1 MMTVGVGQ
9 VWGQDDYS
17 GTYFIQSVSANKY
30 TSGDYFLCPTE
41 GWIYYEATN
50 TFTETNNYQPFLTTY
65 QCKSEAGYDVRKAI
79 WKIEKSGDYYTIKHA
94 IDGKYMVYNGKIS
107 DANVGRIR
115 VHLEYIVTPTQDGK
129 ELFVIGTNTAGKIV
143 ISPKKEATNY
153 FNVCQGNIN
162 DLAGSTYYNKKSK
175 NDGPTGHANDIH
187 GTIGLWNNKDD
198 ENAPF
203 LLEDASSYVCETPT
217 ITFNNATNEVTISS
231 TTSGSTIYY
240 TMGEDPDDPTSTSND
255 GSGESGSSTVTI
267 INVTNPT
274 TIKAIATKSDKINS
288 DVATKTITKVAMP
301 TIDLDYNNES
311 FTATLAPATI
321 GSTIYYRIGTTGDF
335 TQYENPFTVE
345 NGQTI
350 YAYATKAGSINS
362 ETYSIIARETCVT
375 PVITVTY
382 NIDGTANISITS
394 ATTDA
399 TIRYTTTGTDPDENT
414 TDIYPGIFANPVTS
428 GMTIKAI
435 ATKEGCN
442 NSNIA
447 TTTVAQVATPEIT
460 KENNTIKITCAT
472 EGATI
477 YYKVDNGEPIEYSDV
492 LGLSDNVSGRS
503 ITAYATMSNMVNSTN
518 AEVAASETK
527 LKLPTPIISIPDTP
541 NDNGNVQFSINETIS
556 DEVTYYYTIDG
567 TTSPTSSTPT
577 SCTGFFALTAPA
589 IIKVIATSGYYE
601 SSDVATSTSYVMPA
615 NIPILIQSKESVF
628 YYLIPNLKTGN
639 TDYPKNLTTLNVPCS
654 TMKWIFEAADNDLQ
668 YYYIHNSQ
676 GGYLYYTATNNSN
689 KYVYLNE
696 SKENSDGYKFSI
708 TAHASG
714 GYNIIPKG
722 QTLPINKPSIASNSS
737 DANRLSP
744 VKLAG
749 AVGDA
754 MSRWDFIPYTSTAS
768 LPQWTA
774 EPFKV
779 WDNDNKKFYQIKSV
793 SQPTKPLILDN
804 DGSIKSETIPTTN
817 YDIRKS
823 IWVAKK
829 VGSDADGLLDY
840 YTFQNAYTGELLY
853 YNGKGRGIKDNPP
866 TLQMGMPD
874 GEGAND
880 TWSHFVV
887 VQTMSGYNIIPRAIV
902 DNTKAISRVGTS
914 DYDGNGFNCINR
926 AGGNDSPGTW
936 YDNDGGSRW
945 TFAEY
950 TEDVQCMKPVI
961 TYQSESEK
969 IRISTIYDDAT
980 IYYTID
986 GTTPTNSSSS
996 FVTSPMALFTEI
1008 DLADV
1013 TGVVNAYVSKTGYI
1027 DSEIV
1032 IFGLELTAPVI
1043 SYDAINDKI
1052 IITQSPGSTVY
1063 YTTGET
1069 SAVDPTNQNSQY
1081 NSGSTGFD
1089 LEENINIIKARAFKG
1104 AAVSDIVTLTIPVH
1118 AHTATKDRPYLIQ
1131 SVQSTAFYMIPGD
1144 VDKSVKYINT
1154 SSLGRPSMEWYFIG
1168 AGHENEVTYFYIKNK
1183 ETNEYVCY
1191 TSSSVRLHTSE
1202 TFNNA
1207 ADNSIYKFTISY
1219 ANTSTNPGYYI
1230 HPVNNT
1236 TAENGLS
1243 KKDGNNAANVL
1254 EVAPATSGNNPEYAH
1269 WNFILST
1276 NKPAM
1281 APQFKV
1287 WGNDGRKYYKIK
1299 NGSNYLVPRTE
1310 TVTYAIA
1317 STVTGSDNSILWY
1330 FDQVYSDEWVTYY
1343 YVVNAATGEYLYF
1356 NGNVNSANNN
1366 AFIGKEEF
1374 ETDKSDR
1381 YLFAFAKTTSAN
1393 QYYILPKMLQE
1404 LVKNNYSLVY
1414 WDKSSALSTAA
1425 NRADGGGKW
1434 TLEESD
1440 VTQLCSPKITL
1451 EANGVVNL
1459 TPRTRGATVTYM
1471 VDGGAETVFEST
1483 PITSLSS
1490 GNQVVITTKTSLGET
1505 TTTKPVTVVYMPT
1518 VALAEQSVVYNGQTH
1533 APELSSVTMGS
1544 TELKDHCVVS
1554 SDDIDA
1560 GNATA
1565 VITQKDGD
1573 PDYVIYGTAPFTIAK
1588 SPLTIYADSK
1598 MIEYGEDRPELT
1610 FSTFGLASIDVV
1622 EVNLSCA
1629 SGTEIGSYP
1638 IVFNN
1643 LTSGGKY
1650 TIKRHEDGA
1659 DASSNYNEDVIL
1671 VTSSLIITGKSL
1683 GDGENIAEGITA
1695 EVDGE
1700 DVSVKR
1706 GTTALEE
1713 GTDYTVEKSIEG
1725 YYDDWIWTIT
1735 GKGEYSGSAI
1745 VASIL
1750 SNYSQKEGEWR
1761 AGYVASHDWEIPEGS
1776 GIEAWIATS
1785 VNTSANYV
1793 LVKKVDYLPAGVPV
1807 ILTATA
1813 NKSDRIAVS
1822 PQKVPT
1828 LTDAQKASN
1837 LLKVV
1842 TEEDGMHVNN
1852 TEVYVFY
1859 QAELVLSL
1867 AGTLAKGRIYMDN
1880 PNKTGTSAG
1889 ARMLRIVKDEE
1900 TTDIMVIEQTPFDI
1914 DNHWYSLDGRTL
1926 SGKPT
1931 KKGIYINDGRK
1942 VVIK

>member
-1 MMTVGVGQ
+1 MTQEIKKDMILHRIAERMERNVRMWGRNCSLPGKQLFPAWETNVPSVGARLCRFACRRTNSSPKGHFLRSFILLLMLMTVGVHEA
-9 VWGQDDYS
+9 WADDDYS
-17 GTYFIQSVSANKY
+17 GTWYIAFFCDEANVVATY
-30 TSGDYFLCPTE
+30 NAQNPTDNYYWCPVECKE
-41 GWIYYEATN
+41 GEWMGWFQFYPTDD
-50 TFTETNNYQPFLTTY
+50 TETDTKADTYQNTNSGMDFLTTY
-65 QCKSEAGYDVRKAI
+65 KFRRDVNYDGQKAVWTI
-79 WKIEKSGDYYTIKHA
+79 IKHETLA
-94 IDGKYMVYNGKIS
+94 DCYYIQHRESEKYLTFNGYMNGTKS
-107 DANVGRIR
+107 NGQNRLR
-115 VHLEYIVTPTQDGK
+115 VHLQADKAPDNK
-129 ELFVIGTNTAGKIV
+129 SLFTIRKTN
-143 ISPKKEATNY
+143 NY
-153 FNVCQGNIN
+153 FLICPQSKDNQNYINVSGKSDSNNTGN
-162 DLAGSTYYNKKSK
+162 YNKLYGGSDKT
-175 NDGPTGHANDIH
+175 DGPTGLNKIG
-187 GTIGLWNNKDD
+187 GTLGIYTSATDRNSKWY
-198 ENAPF
+198 
-203 LLEDASSYVCETPT
+203 LEDVIARPT
-217 ITFNNATNEVTISS
+217 IVYNASDKIEITHPEAATFFYTTDGSKPEVTIE
-231 TTSGSTIYY
+231 GSTISPKPGTTTLEY
-240 TMGEDPDDPTSTSND
+240 TQEFDVAD
-255 GSGESGSSTVTI
+255 
-267 INVTNPT
+267 NVT
-274 TIKAIATKSDKINS
+274 TIKAIAVRTSDKEVSN
-288 DVATKTITKVAMP
+288 V
-301 TIDLDYNNES
+301 
-311 FTATLAPATI
+311 
-321 GSTIYYRIGTTGDF
+321 TTF
-335 TQYENPFTVE
+335 Y
-345 NGQTI
+345 
-350 YAYATKAGSINS
+350 
-362 ETYSIIARETCVT
+362 
-375 PVITVTY
+375 
-382 NIDGTANISITS
+382 
-394 ATTDA
+394 
-399 TIRYTTTGTDPDENT
+399 
-414 TDIYPGIFANPVTS
+414 
-428 GMTIKAI
+428 
-435 ATKEGCN
+435 
-442 NSNIA
+442 
-447 TTTVAQVATPEIT
+447 
-460 KENNTIKITCAT
+460 
-472 EGATI
+472 
-477 YYKVDNGEPIEYSDV
+477 
-492 LGLSDNVSGRS
+492 
-503 ITAYATMSNMVNSTN
+503 
-518 AEVAASETK
+518 
-527 LKLPTPIISIPDTP
+527 TPIFCD
-541 NDNGNVQFSINETIS
+541 ETHK
-556 DEVTYYYTIDG
+556 Y
-567 TTSPTSSTPT
+567 
-577 SCTGFFALTAPA
+577 
-589 IIKVIATSGYYE
+589 VIR
-601 SSDVATSTSYVMPA
+601 
-615 NIPILIQSKESVF
+615 SKESAF
-628 YYLIPNLKTGN
+628 YYLIPNLKIGDA
-639 TDYPKNLTTLNVPCS
+639 DYPKNLTTLNVPCS
-654 TMKWIFEAADNDLQ
+654 TMIWNFENANDGDGE

-689 KYVYLNE
+689 KYVYFNANKDT
-696 SKENSDGYKFSI
+696 SDDGYKFSI

-722 QTLPINKPSIASNSS
+722 QTTPINKPSIATNSN

-779 WDNDNKKFYQIKSV
+779 WDNDNNKFYQIKSV

-829 VGSDADGLLDY
+829 VGSDTDGLLDY
-840 YTFQNAYTGELLY
+840 YTFQNTYTGELLY

-874 GEGAND
+874 GEGANE

-887 VQTMSGYNIIPRAIV
+887 VQTLSGYNIIPRAIV

-914 DYDGNGFNCINR
+914 DYDGKGFNCINR

-1330 FDQVYSDEWVTYY
+1330 FEQVYSDEWVTYY

-1366 AFIGKEEF
+1366 TFIGKEEF

-1490 GNQVVITTKTSLGET
+1490 GNQVVITTKTSLGGT

-1518 VALAEQSVVYNGQTH
+1518 IELEADQTFIYNGQTH
-1533 APELSSVTMGS
+1533 TPELSSVKLGS
-1544 TELKDHCVVS
+1544 TETELKGHCVVS

-1813 NKSDRIAVS
+1813 DKSSRIAVS
-1822 PQKVPT
+1822 PQKDPT

-1900 TTDIMVIEQTPFDI
+1900 TTDIMVIEQTSFDI

>member
-1 MMTVGVGQ
+1 MAQEIKKDMILHRIAERMERNVRTWDRNCSLPGKQLFPAWETNVPSVGIKSSPKAHFLRSLMLLLVMIVVGVNTT
-9 VWGQDDYS
+9 WGQDYS
-17 GTYFIQSVSANKY
+17 GTYYIASGGLGQKNNGGNADTKY
-30 TSGDYFLCPTE
+30 TYDPSTPSNNFYLCPTE
-41 GWIYYEATN
+41 KWCYYKPDNDFSDDGTTYPN
-50 TFTETNNYQPFLTTY
+50 PFLTTY
-65 QCKSEAGYDVRKAI
+65 KCRSTAYHENDASDAVWIIKKAPD
-79 WKIEKSGDYYTIKHA
+79 SDYYYIIQKST
-94 IDGKYMVYNGKIS
+94 GRYLVSNGVIRTTS
-107 DANVGRIR
+107 GGQDRIR
-115 VHLEYIVTPTQDGK
+115 VHLEAVAESDLDDKALFSIDYDNVCWRISPKDLTDGSYYTSHSDHSNHK
-129 ELFVIGTNTAGKIV
+129 YLVVNYGNYNYLVGRPDKTGGPNDNSIGNYTNTAGTVGIYTQNDANSPFYLEDVIARPTIV
-143 ISPKKEATNY
+143 YNASDEIEITHPETVTIFYTTDGSKPEVTIEGSTISPKPGTTTLEYTQEFDVAD
-153 FNVCQGNIN
+153 NV
-162 DLAGSTYYNKKSK
+162 
-175 NDGPTGHANDIH
+175 
-187 GTIGLWNNKDD
+187 
-198 ENAPF
+198 
-203 LLEDASSYVCETPT
+203 
-217 ITFNNATNEVTISS
+217 
-231 TTSGSTIYY
+231 
-240 TMGEDPDDPTSTSND
+240 
-255 GSGESGSSTVTI
+255 
-267 INVTNPT
+267 T
-274 TIKAIATKSDKINS
+274 TIKAIAVRTSDKEVSN
-288 DVATKTITKVAMP
+288 V
-301 TIDLDYNNES
+301 
-311 FTATLAPATI
+311 
-321 GSTIYYRIGTTGDF
+321 TTF
-335 TQYENPFTVE
+335 Y
-345 NGQTI
+345 
-350 YAYATKAGSINS
+350 
-362 ETYSIIARETCVT
+362 
-375 PVITVTY
+375 
-382 NIDGTANISITS
+382 
-394 ATTDA
+394 
-399 TIRYTTTGTDPDENT
+399 
-414 TDIYPGIFANPVTS
+414 
-428 GMTIKAI
+428 
-435 ATKEGCN
+435 
-442 NSNIA
+442 
-447 TTTVAQVATPEIT
+447 
-460 KENNTIKITCAT
+460 
-472 EGATI
+472 
-477 YYKVDNGEPIEYSDV
+477 
-492 LGLSDNVSGRS
+492 
-503 ITAYATMSNMVNSTN
+503 
-518 AEVAASETK
+518 
-527 LKLPTPIISIPDTP
+527 TPIFCD
-541 NDNGNVQFSINETIS
+541 ETHK
-556 DEVTYYYTIDG
+556 Y
-567 TTSPTSSTPT
+567 
-577 SCTGFFALTAPA
+577 
-589 IIKVIATSGYYE
+589 VIR
-601 SSDVATSTSYVMPA
+601 
-615 NIPILIQSKESVF
+615 SKESAF
-628 YYLIPNLKTGN
+628 YYLIPNLKIGDA
-639 TDYPKNLTTLNVPCS
+639 DYPKNLTTLNVPCS
-654 TMKWIFEAADNDLQ
+654 TMIWNFENANDGDGE

-689 KYVYLNE
+689 KYVYFNANKDT
-696 SKENSDGYKFSI
+696 SDDGYKFSI
-708 TAHASG
+708 TVHASG

-829 VGSDADGLLDY
+829 VGSDTDGLLDY
-840 YTFQNAYTGELLY
+840 YTFQNTYTGELLY

-866 TLQMGMPD
+866 TLQMGMP
-874 GEGAND
+874 EGANE

-887 VQTMSGYNIIPRAIV
+887 VQTLSGYNIIPRAIV
-902 DNTKAISRVGTS
+902 DNTKAISRVGTG
-914 DYDGNGFNCINR
+914 DYDGKGFNCINR

-936 YDNDGGSRW
+936 YDNDNGSRW

-996 FVTSPMALFTEI
+996 FVTSSTTLFTEI

-1043 SYDAINDKI
+1043 SYDAVNDKI

-1081 NSGSTGFD
+1081 NNGSTGFD
-1089 LEENINIIKARAFKG
+1089 LEENINVIKARAFKG

-1144 VDKSVKYINT
+1144 VDKGVTYVNT

-1183 ETNEYVCY
+1183 ATNEYVCY
-1191 TSSSVRLHTSE
+1191 TSNSVRLHTSE

-1269 WNFILST
+1269 WNFILSA

-1299 NGSNYLVPRTE
+1299 NSSNYLVPRTE

-1490 GNQVVITTKTSLGET
+1490 GNQVVITTKTSLGGT

-1518 VALAEQSVVYNGQTH
+1518 IELEADQTFVYNGQTH

-1565 VITQKDGD
+1565 IITQKEDD

-1598 MIEYGEDRPELT
+1598 MVEYGEDRPELT

-1650 TIKRHEDGA
+1650 SIKRHVGGA

-1700 DVSVKR
+1700 DISVKR
-1706 GTTALEE
+1706 GTTTLEA

-1745 VASIL
+1745 VASVL

-1761 AGYVASHDWEIPEGS
+1761 AGYVASHDWKIPEGS

-1785 VNTSANYV
+1785 VNTSANFV

-1813 NKSDRIAVS
+1813 NKSSRIAVS
-1822 PQKVPT
+1822 PQKEPT

-1837 LLKVV
+1837 LLKVAPEEGKSV
-1842 TEEDGMHVNN
+1842 TN

-1867 AGTLAKGRIYMDN
+1867 GGTLAKGRIYMDN

-1900 TTDIMVIEQTPFDI
+1900 ATDIMVIEQTPFDI
-1914 DNHWYSLDGRTL
+1914 DNHWYSLDGRML